1 MWVKNTKGEP
11 DAMLTFAVI
20 AFALVIFNLF
30 LATFGAVTIMGLPLT
45 FTALGA
51 GTITALLGP
60 TLTAYV
66 GRRFTGAAYPGAKL
80 GLPGMSLDGSGSS
93 RPPEELPEELPEGA
107 LEPLDDF
114 VPTGDR

>member
-80 GLPGMSLDGSGSS
+80 GLPGMSLDGSG
-93 RPPEELPEELPEGA
+93 PEELPEGA

-114 VPTGDR
+114 APTGDR